1 MRDYL
6 ITIITATAAAWVL
19 QYSVPPA
26 PATPSPTAT
35 PSGTAAH

>member
-6 ITIITATAAAWVL
+6 ITIITATAAAWIL

-26 PATPSPTAT
+26 PATPSPMAT
-35 PSGTAAH
+35 PSPPAGD